1 MILNVT
7 LVLSCV
13 RTCLYS
19 NNFVASNSWSP
30 RKYHLKD
37 SNLYSSIR
45 GTALL
50 GNITWKH
57 NLDTSELTWKYHVS
71 DTALPTAH

>member
-30 RKYHLKD
+30 RKYHRFD
-37 SNLYSSIR
+37 QNSCIR
-45 GTALL
+45 STALL
-50 GNITWKH
+50 GNMTWKH
-57 NLDTSELTWKYHVS
+57 NLETSKLTWKYQVPDIDLS
-71 DTALPTAH
+71 TAH